1 MKFVSEICVG
11 YKDLSVTCVGYN
23 DLSVTYVLVINTF
36 ELHNPAFKLLH
47 NKVLHTNLIK
57 TILTTLVEILFIIAE
72 AFR

>member
-1 MKFVSEICVG
+1 
-11 YKDLSVTCVGYN
+11 
-23 DLSVTYVLVINTF
+23 VTYVLVINTF